1 MNTRRLAPTVG
12 IVGCL
17 AVLGALL
24 APYLLAESASGVG
37 GYYSSGAINPLV
49 AGLFALVSVIVFAAG
64 RKGRTDPELA
74 AGVTLAF
81 GAFMVLVTVA
91 WALTA
96 RIDAVQLSANHRWL
110 VVVTALVV
118 PASATWYARSLGLV

>member
-1 MNTRRLAPTVG
+1 MNTRVLAPTVG
-12 IVGCL
+12 IVGSL
-17 AVLGALL
+17 AFLGALTV
-24 APYLLAESASGVG
+24 PYVLAESTSGVG

-74 AGVTLAF
+74 AGVALAF
-81 GAFMVLVTVA
+81 GGFMVLVAVA
-91 WALTA
+91 WALTV

-110 VVVTALVV
+110 VVSAALLV
-118 PASATWYARSLGLV
+118 PASAGWYARSLGLL